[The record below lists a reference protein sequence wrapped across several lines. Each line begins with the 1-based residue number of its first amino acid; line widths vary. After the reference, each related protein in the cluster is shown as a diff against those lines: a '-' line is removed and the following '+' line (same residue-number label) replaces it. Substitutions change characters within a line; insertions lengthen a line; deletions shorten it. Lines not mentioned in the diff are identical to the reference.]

1 MRIRSLLFSA
11 LAALLAGCIPTGACT
26 LIGCFDG
33 LSVQFSRP
41 PAGPFR
47 VEATVPNGPPV
58 QSIECA
64 DASTCELIFR
74 DLVAEQVTL
83 RLITAEGTLTQSF
96 QPRYEDLYPNGRR
109 CGPSCRQA
117 TVTFPL
123 PG

>member
-33 LSVQFSRP
+33 LSVEFSRP

-47 VEATVPNGPPV
+47 IEATVANGTAV
-58 QSIECA
+58 QPIECT
-64 DASTCELIFR
+64 DASSCDLTFR
-74 DLVAEQVTL
+74 DLIAEQVTL
-83 RLITAEGTLTQSF
+83 RLTTAEGTLTQSF

-117 TVTFPL
+117 TVTFQL